1 MDFKGLVNFIIT
13 SFLNPAAT
21 LLLAAAV
28 VFFLWN
34 IMQVIRNSDNA
45 EELGKFK
52 SKAVWGV
59 VAIAVMV
66 SLWGLV
72 NFVTRSAKLNLT
84 PVTIPELPR
93 S

>member
-1 MDFKGLVNFIIT
+1 MDFKALV
-13 SFLNPAAT
+13 SFLIKSFLTPAAT
-21 LLLAAAV
+21 LLVAAAV

-45 EELGKFK
+45 EELAKFK
-52 SKAVWGV
+52 SKAVWGI

-72 NFVTRSAKLNLT
+72 NFVTKSANLNLT
-84 PVTIPELPR
+84 PVIIPELTH
-93 S
+93 